1 MTSTVPDGPWP
12 AHDASALRK
21 LSDKLDSWSDK
32 LNNSIA
38 TSAVGRW
45 FKLEGCGH
53 PLERKGAKFTVE
65 VRAGFVTFAAMAYIL
80 SLNPAI
86 VGSTGGPCT
95 APAGV
100 DRSTDQTYQLCVQR
114 VRQEYV
120 VTTAALATLAT
131 FLMGAL
137 ANLPLGLAPG
147 LGVNAYF
154 ASVVGQYGQG
164 GTIAYGEALAA
175 VFVEGVLFFFLSLI
189 GLRQW
194 LGRLIPRSLSLATG
208 VGIGLFLAFIG
219 IGPAGI
225 GVVGG
230 QYTDLV
236 GLGGCQDAFKD
247 ENGYCQ
253 SRVLQSPKV
262 WLGVFGGGV
271 FTALLLLYRV
281 RGAFLWPILLVAIA
295 SWPRTT
301 NVTLFPHDDGGVGD
315 AGFQFFKQVATW
327 TGLDLLGPQNIE
339 WSGLR
344 NGHAWLALI
353 SFLYIDA
360 LDTTGTLVAMSR
372 AAQVYDELSND
383 FEGSSTAFLSDSFS
397 ISMGAL
403 MGSSPCTAF
412 VESASGISEGGRTGI
427 TAITTSFLF
436 FLSLFFAPIFSSI
449 PSWATGSTLIIVGSL
464 MAKNA
469 AAINWDYAGDAIPAF
484 LTIIGIPF
492 MYNIAYGLIAGIVSF
507 ILLHN
512 IPLLLGAIHPKLLP
526 PGWSDL
532 KEPYSVASTLKP
544 SSKID
549 AEQLVGLNSPRGS
562 LKSEKGEADVE
573 FGSEAAAAADAAL
586 AHQVSL
592 LQRDLQSWRA
602 FLPPWLRKLLR
613 GERKFWV
620 MSEGEISLALH
631 GRRVTEMRNL
641 NRAQQAARD
650 RAELRGEMRQ
660 GPQEGGLVEDVHWA
674 EEEER
679 RRSKSRGR
687 SQARRPRVAE
697 QDAIEED
704 QEAEQ
709 GAAKEKS
716 A

>member
-1 MTSTVPDGPWP
+1 MTMTSTSTVSAPAPAP
-12 AHDASALRK
+12 AHHASSSALSK
-21 LSDKLDSWSDK
+21 LSDKLND
-32 LNNSIA
+32 SIA
-38 TSAVGRW
+38 KSAVGRW

-53 PLERKGAKFTVE
+53 ALERRGAKFTVE

-194 LGRLIPRSLSLATG
+194 LARLIPRSLSLATG

-236 GLGGCQDAFKD
+236 GLAGCQDAFKD
-247 ENGYCQ
+247 DNGYCQ

-301 NVTLFPHDDGGVGD
+301 SVTLFPHDDGGVGD

-339 WSGLR
+339 WSGLK

-412 VESASGISEGGRTGI
+412 VD
-427 TAITTSFLF
+427 
-436 FLSLFFAPIFSSI
+436 I

-549 AEQLVGLNSPRGS
+549 AEQLVGLSSPRGGS
-562 LKSEKGEADVE
+562 LKSEKGFAI
-573 FGSEAAAAADAAL
+573 L
-586 AHQVSL
+586 AS
-592 LQRDLQSWRA
+592 
-602 FLPPWLRKLLR
+602 FLA
-613 GERKFWV
+613 
-620 MSEGEISLALH
+620 SLAAQASS
-631 GRRVTEMRNL
+631 RRAQLLGHVRGRNL
-641 NRAQQAARD
+641 FGPAWPKSDGDEESQQSSTGR
-650 RAELRGEMRQ
+650 
-660 GPQEGGLVEDVHWA
+660 EG
-674 EEEER
+674 
-679 RRSKSRGR
+679 
-687 SQARRPRVAE
+687 
-697 QDAIEED
+697 
-704 QEAEQ
+704 
-709 GAAKEKS
+709 
-716 A
+716 